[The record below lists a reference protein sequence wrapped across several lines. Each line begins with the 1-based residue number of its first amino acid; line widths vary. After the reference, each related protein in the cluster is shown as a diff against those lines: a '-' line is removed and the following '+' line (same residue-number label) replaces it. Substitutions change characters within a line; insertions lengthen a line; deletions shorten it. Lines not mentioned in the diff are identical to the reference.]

1 MNRDFKG
8 IWIPREIWL
17 AKGLSCHEKCLWAE
31 IHSLF
36 DRERGGCYCSNEYL
50 MEFFGIKER
59 RLQEMLSN
67 LRHRGWI
74 VQVSFDGRN
83 RVIKAVVPPEDFHP
97 EEPCAGQRCG
107 KVHPRGAEKCTPEM
121 QESAPPS
128 LYIEQSID
136 TRLEHP
142 ILPPIENPAQAV
154 GGSLVSRQGVSC
166 SSGSSPKSK
175 KVTQDFSEQVRDV
188 ADRMLKLVMK
198 HETTYRPPVDM
209 SKFLKCVK
217 KMIEDEKQDINV
229 LMKAFEWAVTDNVER
244 GTFKG
249 WQSVICTNTVRG
261 KPTNPAEI
269 FHKNLSK
276 INAQSKSRA
285 PRKFDPSS
293 DDQEALEKMK
303 EMSSRAI

>member
-1 MNRDFKG
+1 MTNNY
-8 IWIPREIWL
+8 IPNTSSIPNV
-17 AKGLSCHEKCLWAE
+17 
-31 IHSLF
+31 LF
-36 DRERGGCYCSNEYL
+36 DYWMEKLSPAEFKILMCIARKTYGWNKSHDLISIKQIGVMTGLHKSGIIKNVEKLVSIGLVNKVKSKTSDGDDAPNRFEINVYCVE
-50 MEFFGIKER
+50 
-59 RLQEMLSN
+59 
-67 LRHRGWI
+67 
-74 VQVSFDGRN
+74 
-83 RVIKAVVPPEDFHP
+83 
-97 EEPCAGQRCG
+97 
-107 KVHPRGAEKCTPEM
+107 
-121 QESAPPS
+121 
-128 LYIEQSID
+128 
-136 TRLEHP
+136 
-142 ILPPIENPAQAV
+142 
-154 GGSLVSRQGVSC
+154 GGSLQSRQGVVYSVDKGVVYSVDTQNPIYTKHNIQNNTPPTPPQESPSGDGGKAEP
-166 SSGSSPKSK
+166 SSSKSK
-175 KVTQDFSEQVRDV
+175 KVTSDFSDQVRDV

-198 HETTYRPPVDM
+198 HETTYRPPEDM

-217 KMIEDEKQDINV
+217 KMIEDEKQDIKV

-261 KPTNPAEI
+261 KSTNPAEI